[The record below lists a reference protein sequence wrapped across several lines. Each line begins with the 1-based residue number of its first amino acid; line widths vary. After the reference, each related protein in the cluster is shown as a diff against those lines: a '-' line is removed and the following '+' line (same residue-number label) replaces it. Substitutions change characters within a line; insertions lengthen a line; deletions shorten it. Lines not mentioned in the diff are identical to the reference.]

1 MGTIRRTN
9 QGGSVKTFIIIGVIL
24 AVGLIGT
31 VYILKQRGDQ
41 VRKDQAI
48 ATYEQQKADEESA
61 ARSENASESAVV
73 NSGDVV
79 IPGDSVDGADSS
91 TAQEMPATGPKL
103 MIGELIG
110 TYLLAM
116 VTVSYILSRRSLTR
130 YL

>member
-1 MGTIRRTN
+1 MRAIRRTN

-48 ATYEQQKADEESA
+48 ATYEQQKAAEESA
-61 ARSENASESAVV
+61 TKSENADESTVV

-79 IPGDSVDGADSS
+79 IPGDSVNGTDNNTG
-91 TAQEMPATGPKL
+91 QEMPVTGPKL

-110 TYLLAM
+110 TYLLVM
-116 VTVSYILSRRSLTR
+116 VIVSYILSRRSLTR